1 MSKLHEYIVSLSLSY
16 FKTCGEAYSIN
27 ELINLLGLNQYQM
40 DKLIAYLKENN
51 FIEYINYELQIT
63 NKGLQYLVIHNQ
75 INSSLENG
83 EYKFIH
89 IDKSN
94 AISIETPYVPYK
106 FLTKLR

>member
-1 MSKLHEYIVSLSLSY
+1 MHEYIVSLSLSY
-16 FKTCGEAYSIN
+16 LKTCGETYSIN

-40 DKLIAYLKENN
+40 DKLIAHLKKNE
-51 FIEYINYELQIT
+51 FIEYSNYELKIT

-75 INSSLENG
+75 LNSSLENA
-83 EYKFIH
+83 EYEFIH
-89 IDKSN
+89 VDKSN